1 MRLIE
6 AYVKKPH
13 LLLSVV
19 LLLAVVGLVG
29 YFKMPVNLFPDS
41 ERPQIAVVTM
51 WPGASSDD
59 VSSDV
64 ARIIEKELKTIEMV
78 RRVVSTSNDE
88 SAVVTVEFEYQ
99 KGLDSAATDVT
110 NSLNKIRPLLPADIR
125 PFQVYKVSSATP
137 AVMTLSLSP
146 QEGSHL
152 DLSMIRQLAD
162 NPIKEHLL
170 RVPGVGNVEVFGGF
184 QPVVRVT
191 LDPDRMQA
199 LRLTSSQVSAAL
211 STWNRNTP
219 EGLVVT
225 DDTHVLLKNKG
236 AFERIE
242 ELEGIVVS
250 SAAGPPVYLRDVGK
264 VERGVQERLS
274 AFHGNGKPAIGINVQ
289 RSISG
294 FALPTI
300 NAALGA
306 LPKLQRQYPNIHFE
320 VADTQQELIHN
331 SVANMVDALRDAII
345 MTVLVIFLFLAD
357 LRGMLLTAISI
368 PFTYLIT
375 FGVMWLLGFQFDMVT
390 LTGVI
395 LGVGMLLDDAIV
407 VLENIERH
415 YHTLGKDMREAVI
428 GGTQE
433 VMLAIL
439 SGTYA
444 TVVVLIPIIFIGG
457 FVQTVLRPLAL
468 TLSIALAASY
478 VVSVTILPIFAPV
491 ILRLG
496 GKVGRSRWEQALDHF
511 VSRRILHPIQEFFV
525 GAVRLALRHKLLFL
539 IPAVLLLVVSG
550 RVLMPLNGRDL
561 MPPMDTGIYR
571 VSFEA
576 WPNTSLDR
584 TEVLLAQA
592 EKIIW
597 RQPGVVRT
605 SATLGSEPGVLSFGS
620 GRNAQQAFITVHLA
634 DRFHRKQSIWQI
646 ERTVADELSTIPGLR
661 FPTTYDYGA
670 TALST
675 IRSTIDLSISG
686 PDPAVLD
693 KLARE
698 VDQRLHG
705 VGGLK
710 AVVRTWTLDRL
721 EYRFVPDPNKLAFFG
736 LDSANVASQVSS
748 QVKGTPASLLRIPQQ
763 DSFAVWVQSRADRR
777 GSDLDLNTLPV
788 QTAQGP
794 VPLSALGQIVPA
806 IVPTLHTRQGL
817 EESVDVLGY
826 RTTAAVTHIDA
837 KVEKALRGLE
847 MPKGYSIRDEGEPK
861 TMSEAFALLIAALML
876 GLVLLYFSLVPAFN
890 SFIHPITIMV
900 AIPLALIGGT
910 WAMLIMDKHSCMAAF
925 MGMILLAGIV
935 VKNSILL
942 IDFIEEARRGGATI
956 EDALVSS
963 VRVRT
968 RPILMTAAATVVG
981 MIPIAGEW
989 AIGLERLSPLAV
1001 VAIGGLIVS
1010 TLLTLIYVPMFYDIF
1025 EKLRGSV
1032 GRRFRRPAAS
1042 HSLAQPLSSVLTTT
1056 DTIVGEK

>member
-1 MRLIE
+1 MKLVE
-6 AYVKKPH
+6 AYVRKPH
-13 LLLSVV
+13 LLLSIV

-41 ERPQIAVVTM
+41 ERPQIAVVTV

-64 ARIIEKELKTIEMV
+64 ARVIEKELKTIELV

-99 KGLDSAATDVT
+99 KGLDSAATDVA

-137 AVMTLSLSP
+137 AVLTLSLTP

-162 NPIKEHLL
+162 NPIKERLL
-170 RVPGVGNVEVFGGF
+170 RVPGVDNVEIFGGY

-191 LDPDRMQA
+191 LDPNRMQA
-199 LRLTSSQVSAAL
+199 FRLTSAQVSAAL
-211 STWNRNTP
+211 GTWNRNTP

-225 DDTHVLLKNKG
+225 DDTHVLLKNQG
-236 AFERIE
+236 AFERME

-264 VERGVQERLS
+264 VERSVQERMS
-274 AFHGNGKPAIGINVQ
+274 AFHGNGKPAIGINIQ
-289 RSISG
+289 RSLSG

-306 LPKLQRQYPNIHFE
+306 LPDLQRQYPNIHFD

-331 SVANMVDALRDAII
+331 SVDNMVDALRDAII
-345 MTVLVIFLFLAD
+345 MTVIVIFLFLAD
-357 LRGMLLTAISI
+357 LRGMLPTAVSI

-375 FGVMWLLGFQFDMVT
+375 FGMMWLLGFQFDMVT

-415 YHTLGKDMREAVI
+415 YHTLGKDMRQAVI

-457 FVQTVLRPLAL
+457 YVQTVLRPLAL

-496 GKVGRSRWEQALDHF
+496 GKVGRSRWEQALDRF
-511 VSRRILHPIQEFFV
+511 VSGRLLHPIQEFFV
-525 GAVRLALRHKLLFL
+525 GGVRLALRHRLLLL
-539 IPAVLLLVVSG
+539 IPAISLLVVSG

-576 WPNTSLDR
+576 WPNTSL
-584 TEVLLAQA
+584 EQSEALLAQA

-597 RQPGVVRT
+597 EQPGVVRT

-620 GRNAQQAFITVHLA
+620 GRNTQQAFVTVHLV
-634 DRFHRKQSIWQI
+634 DRFHRKQTLWDV
-646 ERTVADELSTIPGLR
+646 ERIVADRLSAIPGIR

-675 IRSTIDLSISG
+675 IRSTVDLSISG

-693 KLARE
+693 RLARD

-710 AVVRTWTLDRL
+710 AVVRTWSLDRL
-721 EYRFVPDPNKLAFFG
+721 EYRFKPDPNRLALYG

-748 QVKGTPASLLRIPQQ
+748 QVKGISATFLRVPQQ

-777 GSDLDLNTLPV
+777 ASDVDLATLPV

-794 VPLSALGQIVPA
+794 VPLSALGQIVSA

-817 EESVDVLGY
+817 QETVDVLGY
-826 RTTAAVTHIDA
+826 RTTAAVTHINDN
-837 KVEKALRGLE
+837 VEKALQGLE
-847 MPKGYSIRDEGEPK
+847 VPAGYSIREEGELK
-861 TMSEAFALLIAALML
+861 TMDEAFALLIAALLL

-890 SFIHPITIMV
+890 SFLHPITIMV
-900 AIPLALIGGT
+900 AIPLALIGAT
-910 WAMLIMDKHSCMAAF
+910 WSMLIMGKHSCMPAF

-956 EDALVSS
+956 EEALVSS

-968 RPILMTAAATVVG
+968 RPILMTAAATAVG

-1001 VAIGGLIVS
+1001 VAIGGLLVS
-1010 TLLTLIYVPMFYDIF
+1010 TLLTLIYVPMFYDMF
-1025 EKLRGSV
+1025 ERLRGAIA
-1032 GRRFRRPAAS
+1032 RRFGRATKGDNS
-1042 HSLAQPLSSVLTTT
+1042 SQPSSPIVT
-1056 DTIVGEK
+1056 DVDAIIVEK